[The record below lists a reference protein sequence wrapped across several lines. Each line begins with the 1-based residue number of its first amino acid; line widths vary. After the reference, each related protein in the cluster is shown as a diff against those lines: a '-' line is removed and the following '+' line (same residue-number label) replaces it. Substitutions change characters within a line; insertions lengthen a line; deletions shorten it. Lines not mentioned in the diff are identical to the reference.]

1 MTAARRPTVCF
12 LLSKDP
18 VLEHGGDVAMFRI
31 IVGLATQDFDVAAV
45 CLSAESGSAVIEL
58 DGAAVPLTRV
68 HKPKVN
74 PTKLLAGAVKTRRS
88 LVHVRFDSPELVA
101 AIDATDADTYVA
113 EHSYMAES
121 FLRSKHFGHKRLV
134 VNTHVPEALVWQ
146 ATRGLLGKLEVP
158 RLKRDERRVAHSA
171 DAVATFD
178 ADEADA
184 YRADGV
190 ANARW
195 LDLRLP
201 PVAQVDVAAT
211 PRRLVLMG
219 TRDWPPNQEAF
230 LQAIRL
236 WPGIAEGIDGAELCI
251 IGAKKPGAAEVA
263 LPAGVRDLGFVDDLE
278 AFLGTCRAMIAPIR
292 TGGGVRVKLLDAIR
306 MGLPVVGT
314 TAAVG
319 SLSRVFDLGGYDDD
333 DAFIAEC
340 RRLLLDL
347 DAAVTAGRAIY
358 RANSEYWSAARG
370 RREVATLILG
380 RDPDSRPPEA
390 HRPESRP
397 PSSDS

>member
-1 MTAARRPTVCF
+1 MTRPSVCF

-31 IVGLATQDFDVAAV
+31 TVGLAALDFDVSAI
-45 CLSAESGSAVIEL
+45 CLSRESGSTVL
-58 DGAAVPLTRV
+58 DFDGVEVPLTRV
-68 HKPKVN
+68 RKPEIK
-74 PTKLLAGAVKTRRS
+74 PAKLLIGVVRSRRS
-88 LVHVRFDSPELVA
+88 LVHIRFDGPELVA

-121 FLRSKHFGHKRLV
+121 FLRSRHFGTKRLV
-134 VNTHVPEALVWQ
+134 VNTHVPEALVWK
-146 ATRGLLGKLEVP
+146 ATRGVLGRIETP
-158 RLKRDERRVAHSA
+158 RLRRDELRVALRA

-178 ADEADA
+178 ADEADD
-184 YRADGV
+184 YRTRGV
-190 ANARW
+190 ADARW

-201 PVAQVDVAAT
+201 PVPPIDITST

-230 LQAIRL
+230 LQAVRL
-236 WPGIAEGIDGAELCI
+236 WPRISEGVDDAELCI
-251 IGAKKPGAAEVA
+251 IGAKKPGAQEVS
-263 LPAGVRDLGFVDDLE
+263 LPDGVRDLGFVDDLE
-278 AFLGTCRAMIAPIR
+278 AFLRTCRAMIAPIR

-319 SLSRVFDLGGYDDD
+319 SLNRVFDLGTYDDD
-333 DAFIAEC
+333 DDFVAQC
-340 RRLLLDL
+340 RRMLLDV

-358 RANSEYWSAARG
+358 RANSQYWSEARG

-380 RDPDSRPPEA
+380 RDPDSP
-390 HRPESRP
+390 RPESHHPASGP
-397 PSSDS
+397 PCSDS